1 MTTAL
6 ELFGVLCLAALAF
19 CIWPPAAL
27 GVFGVAAL
35 GASYALEK
43 VARKPRGGDRE

>member
-19 CIWPPAAL
+19 FIWPPAAL
-27 GVFGVAAL
+27 GVVGVAAI
-35 GASYALEK
+35 GASYARER
-43 VARKPRGGDRE
+43 ARGGDRK